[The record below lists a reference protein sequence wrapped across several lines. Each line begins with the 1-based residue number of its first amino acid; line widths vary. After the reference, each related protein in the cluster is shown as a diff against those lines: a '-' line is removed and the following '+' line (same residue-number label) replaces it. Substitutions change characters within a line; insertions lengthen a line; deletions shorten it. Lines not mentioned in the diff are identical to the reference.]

1 MNDSEWPTPIGL
13 NADKLAT
20 LIETQGETTY
30 VIIDVRQP
38 QEYHHGH
45 IPGAMFLPLLEL
57 ESNLFDLP
65 SNRDLI
71 FYCGNGGRSLAA
83 ATLVIDAEITQRK
96 VYNLNG
102 GILNWY
108 GQTLS
113 GSPKIRV
120 LDDSGGIDAK
130 LYSVMNLEKGAWR
143 YYHTISSRYPVAP
156 WVETFKLLSQAETAH
171 AAAVYDIWSSLTD
184 NPPSFEQLFDDLAGD
199 ILESGE
205 PLEKVLSQI
214 ESPEPEAL
222 CLRLI
227 EISLL
232 IEVQAYELYRI
243 VADRSSN
250 SDDRDVL
257 YNLAQAEK
265 AHMRILTKAIADCGE

>member
-1 MNDSEWPTPIGL
+1 M
-13 NADKLAT
+13 
-20 LIETQGETTY
+20 
-30 VIIDVRQP
+30 
-38 QEYHHGH
+38 
-45 IPGAMFLPLLEL
+45 
-57 ESNLFDLP
+57 
-65 SNRDLI
+65 
-71 FYCGNGGRSLAA
+71 
-83 ATLVIDAEITQRK
+83 
-96 VYNLNG
+96 
-102 GILNWY
+102 
-108 GQTLS
+108 
-113 GSPKIRV
+113 
-120 LDDSGGIDAK
+120 
-130 LYSVMNLEKGAWR
+130 
-143 YYHTISSRYPVAP
+143 
-156 WVETFKLLSQAETAH
+156 
-171 AAAVYDIWSSLTD
+171 
-184 NPPSFEQLFDDLAGD
+184 FDDLAGD

-265 AHMRILTKAIADCGE
+265 AHMRILTKAIAECG

>member
-20 LIETQGETTY
+20 LIETQDERTY
-30 VIIDVRQP
+30 TIIDVRQP

-45 IPGAMFLPLLEL
+45 IPGAMILPLLEL
-57 ESNLFDLP
+57 ESKLFDLP
-65 SNRDLI
+65 SSRDLI
-71 FYCGNGGRSLAA
+71 FYCSNGGRSLAA

-113 GSPKIRV
+113 GSPKIKV
-120 LDDSGGIDAK
+120 LDDSGGIDTT

-143 YYHTISSRYPVAP
+143 FYQTISRRYPVAP
-156 WVETFKLLSQAETAH
+156 WAETFKLLSQAETAH
-171 AAAVYDIWSSLTD
+171 AAAVYDIWSSLID
-184 NPPSFEQLFDDLAGD
+184 HPPPFEHLFNVLAGD
-199 ILESGE
+199 ILEGGE
-205 PLEKVLSQI
+205 PLEKVLGQI
-214 ESPEPEAL
+214 ESPEPEML

-232 IEVQAYELYRI
+232 IEVQAYELYRV

-250 SDDRDVL
+250 SDDRDAL
-257 YNLAQAEK
+257 YTLAQAEK
-265 AHMRILTKAIADCGE
+265 AHMRLLTKAITDCGG

>member
-1 MNDSEWPTPIGL
+1 MNDSERPIPIGL

-20 LIETQGETTY
+20 LIETQDETTY

-45 IPGAMFLPLLEL
+45 IPGAMFLPLLEF
-57 ESNLFDLP
+57 ESKLFDLP
-65 SNRDLI
+65 SNRDLV
-71 FYCGNGGRSLAA
+71 FYCSNGGRSLAA

-108 GQTLS
+108 GQTLF

-120 LDDSGGIDAK
+120 LDDSGGIDAR

-156 WVETFKLLSQAETAH
+156 WVETFKSLSQAETAH
-171 AAAVYDIWSSLTD
+171 AAAVYDIWSSLVD

-265 AHMRILTKAIADCGE
+265 AHMRILTKAIAECG

>member
-1 MNDSEWPTPIGL
+1 MKDSEWPTPIGL
-13 NADKLAT
+13 NADDLAT
-20 LIETQGETTY
+20 LMETQDETTY
-30 VIIDVRQP
+30 MIIDVRQP
-38 QEYHHGH
+38 QEYDHGH

-57 ESNLFDLP
+57 ESKLFDLP
-65 SNRDLI
+65 SNQNLI
-71 FYCGNGGRSLAA
+71 FYCSNGGRSLAA
-83 ATLVIDAEITQRK
+83 ATLAIDAEITQQK
-96 VYNLNG
+96 VYNLTG

-113 GSPKIRV
+113 GYPRIRV
-120 LDDSGGIDAK
+120 LDDSEAIGAR

-143 YYHTISSRYPVAP
+143 YYHTIASRYPAAP
-156 WVETFKLLSQAETAH
+156 WVDTFKSLSQAETAH
-171 AAAVYDIWSSLTD
+171 AAAVYALWSSRTD

-199 ILESGE
+199 IIESGE
-205 PLEKVLSQI
+205 PLEKVLNRI
-214 ESPEPEAL
+214 ESPEPEEL

-250 SDDRDVL
+250 SDDRDTL
-257 YNLAQAEK
+257 YHLAQAEK
-265 AHMRILTKAIADCGE
+265 AHIRVLTKAIANCGG